1 MPDSLDLSHLD
12 LLDAPAL
19 WTHSI
24 RALNLSRNR
33 IHGLWDESM
42 PQGLEELDL
51 TENHLQS
58 DGLLMFWPPTLRSLR
73 LTYNPFTVLDFVE
86 GWPVTLRELCL
97 DHTNLRRLPA
107 GLPDSIEVL
116 SIDCT
121 DVESLPTLPAGLKSF
136 SAVACRLRSLPAAGF
151 PAVLESLSLY
161 DNFLTSK
168 ALGAAG
174 PLPAALRSLDLGKN
188 RLTEWPRGL
197 PAGLRTL
204 HLQRNRIR
212 AIGGPGAVPTSLEL
226 VALTHNSLFDVP
238 SWLADRRATFWL
250 LSDNA
255 LLEPAPRLPTILD
268 AQRQWFDMAHLMAV
282 SRIQRAWRCGRA
294 RRRLAALRRC
304 RYLRPELLALSMHPD
319 RAGSFEDISRE
330 WGGEPR
336 SRSRSQP

>member
-12 LLDAPAL
+12 LLDPPAL
-19 WTHSI
+19 WTQQI
-24 RALNLSRNR
+24 RVLNLSQNR

-73 LTYNPFTVLDFVE
+73 LSYNPFTVLDFVE
-86 GWPVTLRELCL
+86 AWPAALRELHL

-107 GLPDSIEVL
+107 GLPESIEVL
-116 SIDCT
+116 SIDFT
-121 DVESLPTLPAGLKSF
+121 DVESLPLLPAGLKRF
-136 SAVACRLRSLPAAGF
+136 SAVACRLRTLPASF
-151 PAVLESLSLY
+151 PPALESLSLY

-168 ALGAAG
+168 ALAAG
-174 PLPAALRSLDLGKN
+174 APFPAALRSIDIGKN

-197 PAGLRTL
+197 PAGLHTL

-226 VALTHNSLFDVP
+226 VALTHNSLFEIP
-238 SWLADRRATFWL
+238 SWLADRRTTFWL

-255 LLEPAPRLPTILD
+255 LLEPPPQLPTILD
-268 AQRQWFDMAHLMAV
+268 AQRQWYDMQHLLAV

-304 RYLRPELLALSMHPD
+304 RYLRPELLALAMHPD
-319 RAGSFEDISRE
+319 RVGSFEDISTE
-330 WGGEPR
+330 WGGEEAQQ
-336 SRSRSQP
+336 QPQP